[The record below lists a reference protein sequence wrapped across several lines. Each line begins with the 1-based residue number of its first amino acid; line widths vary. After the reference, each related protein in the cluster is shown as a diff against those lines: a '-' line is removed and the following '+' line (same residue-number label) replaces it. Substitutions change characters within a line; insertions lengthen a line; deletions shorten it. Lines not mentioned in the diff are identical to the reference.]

1 MKDHLRKSALLLP
14 TIAALALTACQPP
27 KADQPADEPPAAP
40 APAEQASPSA
50 SPAPDQPAA
59 PTPETPQISTPS
71 ATPAPDQPAAP
82 APTPQAPLL
91 PPLPPEA
98 RFETPPSGDEI
109 FGDPLLRETF
119 ESGWQTWDGWNSATK
134 SFSGELP
141 AGYRFR
147 PVHDKA
153 EVRGKVQRLTGDVPE
168 GESALRIHV
177 EHLQGAYADLI
188 VDQLVPANRYT
199 RIAVLLRS
207 GSTMQ
212 IAVGMFASDAE
223 GGNGVWIQR
232 RIGVTAEWQEYV
244 FVVPPQ
250 RTADNTM
257 RFFIRIEQNGI
268 LDIDNLR
275 IWSLDGEEFNTGLV
289 SPQTNG
295 FANTSFPGGLPG
307 GWGVHGTIEAG
318 PDPQTLGPS
327 GLPAFRMTTGYRAN
341 LVSAPLRIPGNN
353 RYQLSFAAK
362 GAKDGQVVEVSF
374 GPPEKLTTQKVTLTP
389 EWKDYALTF
398 RPDIPTSGFMI
409 ARFRTGNTI
418 WLDQLRIAEGTPS
431 GFAREFPAEVTAV
444 PTASY
449 GVFDGEE
456 IGVSVTVIGDIPPG
470 AKLVGSMEDMLRRKT
485 DLEATA
491 LEALPQQT
499 LTLQPQLPSH
509 APYGTFRL
517 ELRVE
522 DASGQPLSAWSE
534 VVFHHV
540 RPARKL
546 GEFAPNSPF
555 GIHILGTRAQAAMA
569 KKLGFNWMRAH
580 DGSNE
585 MTKWYNLE
593 RERGIFDFRRA
604 DAAVDAVRAEK
615 LEILGLLDSAPTFAS
630 YWDEATKTEKYYED
644 ALWVP
649 KNLKAWKN
657 YVQQTVA
664 HFAGRINDWEVWNE
678 PYVGKFFN
686 KSYDAAAKRKIQ
698 GTPEDYIP
706 LLQTAYEN
714 AKAANPQA
722 RIFWATGPYYRP
734 DKTWHQRTAELGAGD
749 SADAISFHVYNTR
762 KLGAPDDLIASK
774 AAEYRQ
780 GHRLSDAPLWNTEGG
795 PGASVNHFYRHLP
808 PFDAADRATAIADHV
823 VRFFVSHLAANVQKF
838 FLYTF
843 HSWGSW
849 KNEWTMM
856 AHDGTL
862 PPHASALSNLFW
874 HLEDSKF
881 VNYAKLPEN
890 RGWIARFDRPDG
902 NTVLVLLPDAPLV
915 PPPGA
920 LDLYGNPL
928 HPDGPLTANV
938 AYLTVPSGEADA
950 AIARLGGQ

>member
-1 MKDHLRKSALLLP
+1 MNDYHRNPASMLFSIL
-14 TIAALALTACQPP
+14 AALALAAC
-27 KADQPADEPPAAP
+27 EPPEADR
-40 APAEQASPSA
+40 SA
-50 SPAPDQPAA
+50 TEPPVTPAA
-59 PTPETPQISTPS
+59 ETPQISAPP
-71 ATPAPDQPAAP
+71 ATPAPGSSAAPEASPTPGQPAP
-82 APTPQAPLL
+82 PEL
-91 PPLPPEA
+91 PPMPPEA
-98 RFETPPSGDEI
+98 RFDTPPSGDEI
-109 FGDPLLRETF
+109 FGAPLVRQTF
-119 ESGWQTWDGWNSATK
+119 ESGWQGWDGWKSATK

-141 AGYRFR
+141 AGLRFR
-147 PVHDKA
+147 GLHEQA
-153 EVRGKVQRLTGDVPE
+153 EVRGKVQRLTEDVPQGE
-168 GESALRIHV
+168 GALRIHA
-177 EHLQGAYADLI
+177 EHLHSAYADLV
-188 VDQLVPANRYT
+188 VDQTLPANRYT
-199 RIAVLLRS
+199 RIAVLMRS

-212 IAVGMFASDAE
+212 VAAGMFAGDAE

-250 RTADNTM
+250 KTADNTM
-257 RFFIRIEQNGI
+257 RFFIRVEQNGI
-268 LDIDNLR
+268 LDIDDLR
-275 IWSLDGEEFNTGLV
+275 LWSLDGKEFNAGLV
-289 SPQTNG
+289 SPRVNG

-318 PDPQTLGPS
+318 PDPQTPGPS

-362 GAKDGQVVEVSF
+362 GVKEGQALEVSF
-374 GPPEKLTTQKVTLTP
+374 GPPDKQTTQKVALTP

-398 RPDIPTSGFMI
+398 RPDIPTSGFMV
-409 ARFRTGNTI
+409 ARFRTGNTV
-418 WLDQLRIAEGTPS
+418 WLDQLRIAAGAPT

-444 PTASY
+444 PSAPY
-449 GVFDGEE
+449 GLFDGGEP
-456 IGVSVTVIGDIPPG
+456 GASVTVIGDIPPG
-470 AKLVGSMEDMLRRKT
+470 AKLAGSIEDMLRRKT
-485 DLEATA
+485 A
-491 LEALPQQT
+491 LEAAPLDPVPLQT
-499 LTLQPQLPSH
+499 LSLRPQLPAH

-534 VVFHHV
+534 AVFHRV

-546 GEFAPNSPF
+546 GEFAPDSPF

-580 DGSNE
+580 GGTDE

-593 RERGIFDFRRA
+593 REPGKFDFRRA
-604 DAAVDAVRAEK
+604 DAAADAVRAEK

-630 YWDEATKTEKYYED
+630 HWDEATKSGSYYQD

-649 KNLKAWKN
+649 KDLDAWKN
-657 YVQQTVA
+657 YVRETVA
-664 HFAGRINDWEVWNE
+664 HFAGRIADWEVWNE
-678 PYVGKFFN
+678 PYVGMFFN
-686 KSYDAAAKRKIQ
+686 RSYDAASKRKTQ
-698 GTPEDYIP
+698 GAPEDYVP
-706 LLQTAYEN
+706 LLQAAYES
-714 AKAANPQA
+714 AKAANPEA

-734 DKTWHQRTAELGAGD
+734 DKTWHQRTAELGAGE
-749 SADAISFHVYNTR
+749 SADAITFHVYNTR
-762 KLGAPDDLIASK
+762 KVGAPGDLIASK

-780 GHRLSDAPLWNTEGG
+780 GHRLSGAPLWNTEGG

-808 PFDAADRATAIADHV
+808 PFDAADQATAIADHV

-843 HSWGSW
+843 HTWGSW
-849 KNEWTMM
+849 KKEWTMM

-874 HLEDSKF
+874 HLEGSKF
-881 VNYAKLPEN
+881 VAYAKLPEN
-890 RGWIARFDRPDG
+890 RGWVARFDRPDG
-902 NTVLVLLPDAPLV
+902 TAVLVMLPDAPLV

-928 HPDGPLTANV
+928 HPGSPLTANV
-938 AYLTVPSGEADA
+938 GYLTVPAAEADA
-950 AIARLGGQ
+950 AIAGLGGR